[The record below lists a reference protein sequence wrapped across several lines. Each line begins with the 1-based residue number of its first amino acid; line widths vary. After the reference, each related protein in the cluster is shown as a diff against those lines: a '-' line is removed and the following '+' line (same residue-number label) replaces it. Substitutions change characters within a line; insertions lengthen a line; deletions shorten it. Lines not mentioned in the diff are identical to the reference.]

1 MIEPVAPAQPE
12 VSWLAPTWGRL
23 VVAAIIATLGFVL
36 PQEVPLEWYPLNE
49 PGTDI
54 NYLEISCASNVNGE
68 VQIRYD
74 VGTFGNRPIDNIIF
88 PISPTTQ
95 TFTYT
100 FPLPDAPI
108 VELKVAPPKDGELT
122 IRQMRIINR
131 RNEEIRRFTRD
142 LFRVVSDVSVV
153 PLPEGW
159 KLVSAKGAS
168 APLTRIELF
177 SRIIPVGMNHRN
189 LLRCLLSTGYLA
201 GMLFILLMAV
211 LTATWR
217 PRSWRDFFIHAS
229 FMAGLAVLFA
239 PVGNRGLI
247 RSSIHFARYVPPP
260 TPPGLKLEFD
270 LTTTI
275 TDRQSQLFWD
285 TGSGF
290 NETESLRLDHERHS
304 GEQVLRFPLPERGLK
319 ALRFDPPDGNTKLG
333 IYGIRVVDGGQRT
346 RLALPLTTLTTSR
359 EIARL
364 EMKDDQLLIETNK
377 DAQDPILEFSPDA
390 IARINRV
397 FAAPALP

>member
-1 MIEPVAPAQPE
+1 MTEPVAPAQPE
-12 VSWLAPTWGRL
+12 ASWHVPSWGKLVLAAL
-23 VVAAIIATLGFVL
+23 VAALGFIL

-74 VGTFGNRPIDNIIF
+74 VGTFGNRSIDNIIF
-88 PISPTTQ
+88 PISPTSQ

-108 VELKVAPPKDGELT
+108 VELKVRPPKDGELT

-131 RNEEIRRFTRD
+131 RNEEIRRFSRD
-142 LFRVVSDVSVV
+142 LFRVVNDVTIA
-153 PLPEGW
+153 PLAEGW
-159 KLVSAKGAS
+159 KLIATPN
-168 APLTRIELF
+168 APAPATRIELF
-177 SRIIPVGMNHRN
+177 ARIIPVGMRHRN

-201 GMLFILLMAV
+201 GMLFIILLAV
-211 LTATWR
+211 LTATYR
-217 PRSWRDFFIHAS
+217 PHSWKDFFIHAG
-229 FMAGLAVLFA
+229 FMAGLAIFFA

-247 RSSIHFARYVPPP
+247 RNSVHFARYEAPPV
-260 TPPGLKLEFD
+260 PPGLKLEFD
-270 LTTTI
+270 LTTTN

-285 TGSGF
+285 TGAGF
-290 NETESLRLDHERHS
+290 NETESLRLDHERHA
-304 GEQVLRFPLPERGLK
+304 GEQVLRFPLPERALK
-319 ALRFDPPDGNTKLG
+319 ALRFDPPDGNTTLG
-333 IYGIRVVDGGQRT
+333 VRGIRVVDAGQRT
-346 RLALPLTTLTTSR
+346 RLVLPYTALTASR

-364 EMKDDQLLIETNK
+364 EIQDDQLVIETNK

-397 FAAPALP
+397 LAAPALP